1 MLFIYIIFQPI
12 KPRSFLSLKGES
24 GLKPES
30 FHKDVLDL
38 RVLFFP
44 WNEGKLNLSLK
55 NVSLAKK
62 WFSESMSFL

>member
-44 WNEGKLNLSLK
+44 
-55 NVSLAKK
+55 
-62 WFSESMSFL
+62 